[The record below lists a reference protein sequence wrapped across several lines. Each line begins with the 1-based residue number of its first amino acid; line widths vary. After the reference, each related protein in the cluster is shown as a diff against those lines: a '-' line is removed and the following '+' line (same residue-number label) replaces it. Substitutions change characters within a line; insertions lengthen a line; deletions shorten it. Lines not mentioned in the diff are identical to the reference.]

1 MKKTLI
7 VSFALLAMVFVA
19 CESGAEV
26 ETVETE
32 AIDSAIVE
40 SAIEQEPVFDVVE
53 DTAVVEVTTVV
64 E

>member
-19 CESGAEV
+19 CESGAE
-26 ETVETE
+26 VETE